1 MIYIQTYTAEVLA
14 FIYETMTPEELYDFV
29 MEYGEADPEG
39 DAECSEFGAMIKST
53 KIFLNE
59 YRDVLVELILR
70 KRTEQNDYRD

>member
-1 MIYIQTYTAEVLA
+1 MSASIESVEKRLAAIQQL
-14 FIYETMTPEELYDFV
+14 IRCYEKMDDEP
-29 MEYGEADPEG
+29 DPEG